1 MIDEQKIPLF
11 ELAGKRVYVAGHRG
25 MVGAA
30 VVRRLASEHCKIL
43 TVDRTVVDL
52 TNQTDTEH
60 WIGEAKP
67 DAVILAAARVGGIAY
82 NNDYPVDFLFDN
94 LAIALNVIRASYR
107 AGVRKLLFLGSS
119 CIYPRSAPQPM
130 TEDMLLTG
138 SLEPTN
144 QWYAVA
150 KIAGIKLIEAYRQQY
165 GADFIS
171 VMPTNLYG
179 PGDNYHPEHSHVP
192 AALIR
197 RIHEAKIADAPT
209 VTVWG
214 SGRPKREFLAV
225 DDLADACIFV
235 LKHYSGS
242 KFLNVGI
249 GKDISIA
256 EFAQLV
262 ADVVGYGGKFVFDT
276 SRPDGA
282 PQKLLDVSELTR
294 LGWRAKTRYGMALR
308 QPMQIFW
315 STLAG
320 ESRQSCNKLHATN
333 IASQRIT
340 INRSI

>member
-11 ELAGKRVYVAGHRG
+11 ELTDKRVYVAGHRG

-30 VVRRLASEHCKIL
+30 VVRRLASEQCKIL
-43 TVDRTVVDL
+43 TIDRTVVDL

-67 DAVILAAARVGGIAY
+67 DAVILGAARVGGIAY

-197 RIHEAKIADAPT
+197 RIHEAKVADAPT

-214 SGRPKREFLAV
+214 SGGPKREFLAV

-294 LGWRAKTRYGMALR
+294 LGWRAKTRLR
-308 QPMQIFW
+308 DGIAAAYADF
-315 STLAG
+315 LVNA
-320 ESRQSCNKLHATN
+320 SRRKQVELQQTA
-333 IASQRIT
+333 RD
-340 INRSI
+340 